1 MRGLVKELLTA
12 FMVLTMAY
20 LLLVNYTGFAA
31 DVKAAGSAGAGL
43 WKVAQG
49 R

>member
-1 MRGLVKELLTA
+1 MRGIVRELLTA
-12 FMVLTMAY
+12 FMILTLAY
-20 LLLVNYTGFAA
+20 LLLVHFTGFAA
-31 DVKAAGSAGAGL
+31 DVKAAGTQTASI

>member
-1 MRGLVKELLTA
+1 MRGIVKELLTT
-12 FMVLTMAY
+12 FMILTLAY

-31 DVKAAGSAGAGL
+31 DIKAVGSSGTSI
-43 WKVAQG
+43 WRTAQG

>member
-1 MRGLVKELLTA
+1 MRGIVKELLTA

-20 LLLVNYTGFAA
+20 LLLVHFTGFAA
-31 DVKAAGSAGAGL
+31 DVKAAGSSANSL
-43 WKVAQG
+43 WRTAQG